1 MKETFLLNKF
11 STLAIVVRLMRERLD
26 WMDEDCE
33 VRFEGRIDIGSSNA
47 APLPPNE
54 DDVTGL

>member
-11 STLAIVVRLMRERLD
+11 LTLAIVVHLMRERLD

-33 VRFEGRIDIGSSNA
+33 VRFEGRIDIESSNA
-47 APLPPNE
+47 PPLLNE